1 MKTTMHNNVV
11 VCVCVC
17 GGRGGGA
24 ISIISLQ
31 GRPAGKEGVT
41 PTDCSRIKL

>member
-11 VCVCVC
+11 VCVCV
-17 GGRGGGA
+17 GGGGGGA
-24 ISIISLQ
+24 TSIISLQ